1 MQQVIAERLVNGG
14 DLKGAIEHY
23 RKALDIDPHLVG
35 VHYELSEAIIEA
47 SPSNPDSLNEAE
59 KELQTAI
66 TNEGDSANIEAELG
80 RIAYARS
87 DIEQAFAHYT
97 KAYSFNSGNVD
108 AQLGLAR
115 VLAAQEK
122 PQEAVKYLREAIAAD
137 PLNGE
142 AHYRLA
148 LVYRTLKL
156 PDDAKREVTLYEEI
170 KKTKDQVKQLYREMN
185 LEPKPEVSETSALP
199 K

>member
-1 MQQVIAERLVNGG
+1 IRDRTVTGVQTCALPIFGDGG
-14 DLKGAIEHY
+14 LQ
-23 RKALDIDPHLVG
+23 LL
-35 VHYELSEAIIEA
+35 
-47 SPSNPDSLNEAE
+47 LNEAE

-122 PQEAVKYLREAIAAD
+122 PQEAVKYLREAIVAD
-137 PLNGE
+137 P
-142 AHYRLA
+142 
-148 LVYRTLKL
+148 
-156 PDDAKREVTLYEEI
+156 
-170 KKTKDQVKQLYREMN
+170 
-185 LEPKPEVSETSALP
+185 
-199 K
+199 